1 MAAQMAQFFPW
12 FEDNE
17 AHRVSTRK
25 PTATELHAAMAELLA
40 AGPDFALAYRAAFQ
54 HERAEHLMTLQ
65 VPTTVLRWR
74 GSILLKHVDR
84 LLTFDLP
91 SNVLRLD
98 TPADLAARYAAMSHH
113 LLPLR

>member
-1 MAAQMAQFFPW
+1 
-12 FEDNE
+12 
-17 AHRVSTRK
+17 
-25 PTATELHAAMAELLA
+25 
-40 AGPDFALAYRAAFQ
+40 
-54 HERAEHLMTLQ
+54 MTLQ

-113 LLPLR
+113 LLSLR

>member
-25 PTATELHAAMAELLA
+25 PTVAELLA
-40 AGPDFALAYRAAFQ
+40 AGPDDALAYRAAFQ

-113 LLPLR
+113 LLSLR